1 MANKVLLK
9 KSSVAA
15 KVPLTT
21 DLEYG
26 ELALNYTDG
35 KLYFKNASNNIKSFT
50 IDDSVVTLTGTQTL
64 TNKTIQNPIFP
75 TVGGDEGGEVTFG
88 LAATNTTLATSVT
101 VDIWRDRL
109 RIFES
114 GSPNKGAFLNIAGTS
129 SGVASELITSNG
141 TQTLTNKTLTSPT
154 LSGTVSINGLVY
166 PSADGTNG
174 QVLSTNGNGQ
184 LIFATVSSGGVVVGG
199 YNNSSL
205 TSFPSGDYNGT
216 DTYVGQSGS
225 ASDAFG
231 VSLLATFS
239 CMDPIGSL
247 QTTDLGV
254 LT

>member
-35 KLYFKNASNNIKSFT
+35 KLYFKNASNVIKSFT
-50 IDDSVVTLTGTQTL
+50 IDDSVVTLNGTQTL
-64 TNKTIQNPIFP
+64 TNKTIQNPLFP

-88 LAATNTTLATSVT
+88 LAATNTTLTGSVT
-101 VDIWRDRL
+101 VDVWQNNL
-109 RIFES
+109 RIFET
-114 GSPNKGAFLNIAGTS
+114 GGTNRGVFLNLASASAGVG
-129 SGVASELITSNG
+129 SGLVTTNG
-141 TQTLTNKTLTSPT
+141 AQTLTNKTLTSPVI
-154 LSGTVSINGLVY
+154 SGTVSINGLVY

-205 TSFPSGDYNGT
+205 TSFPSGDFNGT
-216 DTYVGQSGS
+216 DTYVGESGA
-225 ASDAFG
+225 ASDSFG